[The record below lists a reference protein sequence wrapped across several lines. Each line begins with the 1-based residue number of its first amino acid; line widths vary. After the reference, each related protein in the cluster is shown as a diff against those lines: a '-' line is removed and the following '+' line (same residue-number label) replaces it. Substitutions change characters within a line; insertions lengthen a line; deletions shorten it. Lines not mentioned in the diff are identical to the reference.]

1 MGKKKNFYAIKVG
14 KRPGIYREWF
24 GENGA
29 EAQIKGFPN
38 ATHKSFP
45 TLEEAELFLKSN
57 IKKRPKRKAVKK
69 QPSDSDFD
77 LDFESDE
84 NRIIIYTDGACIN
97 NPGPGGYGIVIL
109 DGKSR
114 KEMSG
119 GYQLTT
125 NNRMELM
132 ACIAGLKNLDSS
144 SSVTLYSDSQY
155 VVNGISKGWAEK
167 WQANNWMR
175 TRKEPAQNPDLWE
188 QLLILCKKHDV
199 KFVWVRGHDGN
210 RENEVCD
217 QLATTAASQ
226 ENLLEDMVYTDARN

>member
-1 MGKKKNFYAIKVG
+1 MGKKEKFYAIKVG
-14 KRPGIYREWF
+14 RRPGIYREWY

-38 ATHKSFP
+38 AIHKSFP
-45 TLEEAELFLKSN
+45 TREGAELFLKGN
-57 IKKRPKRKAVKK
+57 IEKGPKRKAVKK
-69 QPSDSDFD
+69 QPSDADSDK
-77 LDFESDE
+77 
-84 NRIIIYTDGACIN
+84 NGIIIYTDGACIN

-114 KEMSG
+114 KELSG

-132 ACIAGLKNLDSS
+132 ACIVGLKYLKSP
-144 SSVTLYSDSQY
+144 SSVSFHSDSKY

-175 TRKEPAQNPDLWE
+175 NKKEPAQNPDLWK
-188 QLLILCKKHDV
+188 QLLTLCEKHKV
-199 KFVWVRGHDGN
+199 KFVWVKGHAGN
-210 RENEVCD
+210 QENEICD
-217 QLATTAASQ
+217 QLANNAATQ
-226 ENLLEDMVYTDARN
+226 ENLLKDMGYIDARS